1 MRTLATLIL
10 LGTLTAC
17 TKPEAS
23 APEPPPAAEPGHQ
36 ETGLERIPEPD
47 SRKYPRMNELA
58 KWKNPQLV
66 VREDGIGFVDAENR
80 EIHILTQEQVPAEL
94 VALPVDAW
102 PYGRVVLLT
111 QATPK
116 DASEQ
121 TKAKLREN
129 RGLLMGTLKE
139 LQVKAFEAP

>member
-1 MRTLATLIL
+1 MRTLLTLLLLAATV
-10 LGTLTAC
+10 AC
-17 TKPEAS
+17 TKPETP
-23 APEPPPAAEPGHQ
+23 APQPAEETPK
-36 ETGLERIPEPD
+36 ETGLERIAEPD
-47 SRKYPRMNELA
+47 PSKYPRIHELE

-66 VREDGIGFVDAENR
+66 IREDGIGLVDLANH
-80 EIHILTQEQVPAEL
+80 EIHILTQEQIPAEL
-94 VALPVDAW
+94 ATLPLDEW
-102 PYGRVVLLT
+102 PYGRVVLVS

-129 RGLLMGTLKE
+129 RGLLLATLKE